1 MESREIEEV
10 TSNLKDDVFETLI
23 QAMKRS
29 NEGDVEEALAI
40 CKRVITD
47 DGECAEA
54 FFVMAII
61 AYNLSDQGQA
71 VKMAKKLTISSQ
83 ILVSM
88 PRCWR
93 RSALGLVGLQT
104 PSTLQSWLTSQ
115 TQIRAWHQLFHALF
129 WILMRR

>member
-71 VKMAKKLTISSQ
+71 VEMAKKSS
-83 ILVSM
+83 
-88 PRCWR
+88 RY
-93 RSALGLVGLQT
+93 
-104 PSTLQSWLTSQ
+104 
-115 TQIRAWHQLFHALF
+115 RA
-129 WILMRR
+129 RYS